1 MDFDSIISS
10 LLSTG
15 KTAEE
20 VAKNFT
26 ETLNKI
32 TSANKSKEEVKRYLD
47 DARDRIYAALEGE
60 APFDFRVAAKAQV
73 IAAAAYRP
81 EFTLSQLKEI
91 ESAFAEATK
100 MSTELSTKL
109 YEDFQWE
116 VPKAMK
122 SWSDDE
128 KLMDFLRKAGLSG
141 R

>member
-1 MDFDSIISS
+1 MDFDSLISS
-10 LLSTG
+10 LLSQG
-15 KTAEE
+15 RSAEE

-32 TSANKSKEEVKRYLD
+32 TAANKSKEEVKQYLD
-47 DARDRIYAALEGE
+47 DARDCVYAALEGE
-60 APFDFRVAAKAQV
+60 TPFDFKVAAKAQV

-81 EFTLSQLKEI
+81 GFTLSQLKEM
-91 ESAFAEATK
+91 EDAFVEATK
-100 MSTELSTKL
+100 WSVEL
-109 YEDFQWE
+109 YQDFQRE
-116 VPKAMK
+116 MPKVMK